1 MEDWFPLQFR
11 QPNPSLTTLTTLS
24 AAAPQVMLT
33 NVNCPSS
40 LFEDESPFVEF
51 QNSHLSEIGVTT
63 NSDLVL
69 APDWTLVVA
78 LLIAMFTM
86 VVVVVGFLY
95 YFRKQAWSSH
105 TDITTSYR
113 SQQAQVGSH
122 IKASKGGYYSKLRGH
137 RQAHNGD
144 DGGDGACG
152 CSGGMGALLSCLSC
166 RSARVAAADGKDDTP
181 PSVGIRSVENEDI
194 EAAAAISRSATEPGE
209 GEDGGAVSKS
219 LQKQLQGTNDKIE
232 GRMLETNDL
241 LQDLRASLKKEVP
254 HMLTYTHV
262 STLSLPH

>member
-1 MEDWFPLQFR
+1 
-11 QPNPSLTTLTTLS
+11 
-24 AAAPQVMLT
+24 MLT

-113 SQQAQVGSH
+113 TQQAKMGSR
-122 IKASKGGYYSKLRGH
+122 IKASKGGYYSKLRAH
-137 RQAHNGD
+137 RQTHNGGD
-144 DGGDGACG
+144 GEDGGGACG
-152 CSGGMGALLSCLSC
+152 CSGGGMGGLLGCLAC
-166 RSARVAAADGKDDTP
+166 RSARVGAAADGEEEDDTP
-181 PSVGIRSVENEDI
+181 PSIGIRSVENEDI

-209 GEDGGAVSKS
+209 GESEDGGAVSKS
-219 LQKQLQGTNDKIE
+219 LQRQLQGTNDKIE

-241 LQDLRASLKKEVP
+241 LVDLRASLKKEVHHATP
-254 HMLTYTHV
+254 HATHNPKPRHT
-262 STLSLPH
+262 SGRPR

>member
-1 MEDWFPLQFR
+1 
-11 QPNPSLTTLTTLS
+11 
-24 AAAPQVMLT
+24 MLT

-69 APDWTLVVA
+69 APDWTLVAA

-113 SQQAQVGSH
+113 TQQAKMGSH

-137 RQAHNGD
+137 RQTQNGGGGD
-144 DGGDGACG
+144 DGGGACG
-152 CSGGMGALLSCLSC
+152 CSGGGLGGLLGCLTC
-166 RSARVAAADGKDDTP
+166 RSARVAAVDDEDDTP

-194 EAAAAISRSATEPGE
+194 EAAAAVSRSATEPGE
-209 GEDGGAVSKS
+209 GEDEDAGAVSKS

-241 LQDLRASLKKEVP
+241 LLDLRASLKKEV
-254 HMLTYTHV
+254 HHTTCH
-262 STLSLPH
+262 T

>member
-1 MEDWFPLQFR
+1 M
-11 QPNPSLTTLTTLS
+11 
-24 AAAPQVMLT
+24 
-33 NVNCPSS
+33 
-40 LFEDESPFVEF
+40 EF

-113 SQQAQVGSH
+113 TQQAKVGSH

-137 RQAHNGD
+137 RQTQN
-144 DGGDGACG
+144 GGDGDNGGGACG
-152 CSGGMGALLSCLSC
+152 CSGGMGALLGCLTC
-166 RSARVAAADGKDDTP
+166 RSARVAAAADGEDDPP
-181 PSVGIRSVENEDI
+181 PSVGIRNVENEDI
-194 EAAAAISRSATEPGE
+194 EAAAAVSRSATEPGDGE

-219 LQKQLQGTNDKIE
+219 LQRQLQGTNDKIE

-241 LQDLRASLKKEVP
+241 LHDLRASLKKEV
-254 HMLTYTHV
+254 HHTTCD
-262 STLSLPH
+262 T